1 MPIIIVIVKHR
12 IIPRAETTAGSNFG
26 PLFDLFQADP
36 WYTKKKFVV
45 REPNNNF
52 R

>member
-1 MPIIIVIVKHR
+1 MPIIIVIVKLG
-12 IIPRAETTAGSNFG
+12 IIPRAETTADSNFG
-26 PLFDLFQADP
+26 PLLTYFKLIHGIL
-36 WYTKKKFVV
+36 KKKFVV